1 MRFKKPPARWLGM
14 GRGVLERTERRA
26 WEALRL
32 ERELKVA
39 DMVAD
44 MALIW
49 VLAVVIGAAMYLI
62 VSGTAAGKVQLDPYN
77 SKAFG
82 TTARIVLKFGE
93 SARSINSIQIL
104 DVTGANIVSGTCTM
118 PSPPFRAGYSYEIT
132 CTLTQ
137 PPSGRVVVRVDYTA
151 GDGSRKVA
159 DLEWVLG

>member
-49 VLAVVIGAAMYLI
+49 MLAVVIGAAMYLI
-62 VSGTAAGKVQLDPYN
+62 VSGTAAGKVQLDPHN

-93 SARSINSIQIL
+93 DAKSINSLQML
-104 DVTGANIVSGTCTM
+104 DAAGRSVANCSLPGG
-118 PSPPFRAGYSYEIT
+118 PLRAGYSYEIT

-151 GDGSRKVA
+151 GDGSTKIA